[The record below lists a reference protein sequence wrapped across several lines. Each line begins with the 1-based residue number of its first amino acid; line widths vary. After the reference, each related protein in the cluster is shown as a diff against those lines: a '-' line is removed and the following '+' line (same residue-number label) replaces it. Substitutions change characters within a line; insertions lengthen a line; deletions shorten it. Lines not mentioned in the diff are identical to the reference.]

1 VVAGDPGTGLAEVRT
16 GIDKAAIG
24 KAMHDLIADLY
35 PICRSIT
42 GDGVRETLLHIGR
55 RIPITL
61 HEVPTGTRA
70 FDWEIPPEW
79 NIRDAWVK
87 DGHGRRVID
96 FRAHNLHVMSY
107 SEPVRTY
114 LTRDELERR
123 VFTLPDHP
131 QWIPYRT
138 SYYERNWGFC
148 ATHDTLASLPDGDY
162 EVCIDSTLEAGS
174 LSYGEVLLEGATE
187 AEVLL
192 SIHICHPSL
201 ANDNLSGIAL
211 AVLAAEHLQRA
222 QLRYSYRILFIPGTI
237 GSIAWL
243 ARNEA
248 EVERVR
254 HGLVLAGVGD
264 PGPHTYKRS
273 RREDATIDRAVEHVL
288 ATSGHEHVVLDW
300 SPYGYDERQF
310 CSPGF
315 DLPVGRL
322 SRSPHGE
329 YPEYHTSADD
339 LDFVR
344 PESLAESLSTLLT
357 VLEVLEGDAQ
367 YLNRNPKCEPQLGR
381 RSLYRS
387 VGGAVDRRALEMALL
402 WVLSLSDGDWSLLDI
417 ARRAGLSFDALREA
431 ATVLEQHDLVER
443 LDR

>member
-1 VVAGDPGTGLAEVRT
+1 MVAGDPGTSLAEVRF

-24 KAMHDLIADLY
+24 KAMHDLVAELY
-35 PICRSIT
+35 AICRSIT
-42 GDGVRETLLHIGR
+42 GDGVRETLSHIAR
-55 RIPITL
+55 RVPITV

-87 DGHGRRVID
+87 DAHGRRVID
-96 FRAHNLHVMSY
+96 FREHNLHVMSY
-107 SEPVRTY
+107 SEPVRTH

-148 ATHDTLASLPDGDY
+148 APHDTLASLPDGDY

-174 LSYGEVLLEGATE
+174 LTYGEVLLGGATE

-192 SIHICHPSL
+192 STHICHPSL

-211 AVLAAEHLQRA
+211 GVLAAEHLQRV

-248 EVERVR
+248 NVERVQ
-254 HGLVLAGVGD
+254 HGLVVAGVGD
-264 PGPHTYKRS
+264 PGPYTYKRS
-273 RREDATIDRAVEHVL
+273 RRGTRPSIERSSTCSRHPETNTWSSTGPRTATTSDSSARLGSTCPSAGSAVRRTVNTPSTTRL
-288 ATSGHEHVVLDW
+288 PTTSTSCGRSRW
-300 SPYGYDERQF
+300 PSPF
-310 CSPGF
+310 
-315 DLPVGRL
+315 
-322 SRSPHGE
+322 
-329 YPEYHTSADD
+329 
-339 LDFVR
+339 R
-344 PESLAESLSTLLT
+344 P
-357 VLEVLEGDAQ
+357 
-367 YLNRNPKCEPQLGR
+367 C
-381 RSLYRS
+381 
-387 VGGAVDRRALEMALL
+387 
-402 WVLSLSDGDWSLLDI
+402 
-417 ARRAGLSFDALREA
+417 
-431 ATVLEQHDLVER
+431 
-443 LDR
+443 